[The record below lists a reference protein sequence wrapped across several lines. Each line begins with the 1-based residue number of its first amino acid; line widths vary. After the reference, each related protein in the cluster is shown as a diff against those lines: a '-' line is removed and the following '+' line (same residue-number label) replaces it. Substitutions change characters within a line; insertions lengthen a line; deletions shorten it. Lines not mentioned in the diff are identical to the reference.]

1 MGFFFRNGFHGS
13 VFYSAFWLRNH
24 LYISQK
30 RGRGFIL
37 GLFFFPET
45 LQEDYCFCFSYSRFS
60 LQPILAFMEPQL
72 DWLRDF
78 DGVNSQP
85 MSILPVP
92 FCRTTARTQL
102 DHFVG
107 VKGQCF
113 EARRNDATLKSS
125 GQGHIYKFL
134 YPL

>member
-1 MGFFFRNGFHGS
+1 LVEESPIHITKKGPGVNPW
-13 VFYSAFWLRNH
+13 VV
-24 LYISQK
+24 
-30 RGRGFIL
+30 
-37 GLFFFPET
+37 FFPET

-60 LQPILAFMEPQL
+60 LQPILAFTEPQL

-113 EARRNDATLKSS
+113 EARRNEATLKSS